1 MDEIKEIRADI
12 KSLDVRLSKDEKK
25 LAVLEA
31 NEVNTK
37 DLVKQNVE
45 AFEKLNT
52 TMQAVCTKLTENTM
66 SVENLGKEV
75 ADVKEQVLSNEKEID
90 NLKEERNINMMTWLK
105 NNWVSIVLG
114 CGLVAELFKD
124 YI

>member
-75 ADVKEQVLSNEKEID
+75 AEVKEQVLSNEKEID

>member
-12 KSLDVRLSKDEKK
+12 KALDVRLSKDEKK

-75 ADVKEQVLSNEKEID
+75 AEVKEQVLSNEKEID
-90 NLKEERNINMMTWLK
+90 NLKEERNINIMTWLK

>member
-12 KSLDVRLSKDEKK
+12 KALDVRLSKDEKK

-75 ADVKEQVLSNEKEID
+75 AEVKEQVLSNEKEID

>member
-12 KSLDVRLSKDEKK
+12 KALDVRLSKDEKK

-75 ADVKEQVLSNEKEID
+75 ADVKEQVLSNEKRLIISKKKEI
-90 NLKEERNINMMTWLK
+90 LIL
-105 NNWVSIVLG
+105 
-114 CGLVAELFKD
+114 
-124 YI
+124 